1 MVAELQGS
9 ELTKAILEGVS
20 DYVWCAVSNVS
31 DDYAIATIDNG
42 YYELL
47 VPIIAFNNAQFVC
60 DKGDLWEYAVS
71 VKRVELTHD
80 DAGL

>member
-20 DYVWCAVSNVS
+20 NYVWCAVSNVS
-31 DDYAIATIDNG
+31 DEYAIATIDNG

-47 VPIIAFNNAQFVC
+47 VPIIAFNNDQFVC

-71 VKRVELTHD
+71 VKRVEFTHD
-80 DAGL
+80 DAVL

>member
-1 MVAELQGS
+1 MQGS